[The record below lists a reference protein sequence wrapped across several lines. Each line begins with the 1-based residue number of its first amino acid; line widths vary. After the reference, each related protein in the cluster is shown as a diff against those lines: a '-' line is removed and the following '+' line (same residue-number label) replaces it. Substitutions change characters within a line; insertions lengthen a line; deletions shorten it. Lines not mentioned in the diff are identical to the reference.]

1 MTMPHPGW
9 AVLQLA
15 TLLTTAAC
23 VAVHA
28 AMLLSGPSVLP
39 AVMVLLA
46 ATCALC
52 LRPRRTVLP
61 DAAWGAAMA
70 MAAAMLLLHIW
81 SGGGGRSGGAGMGV
95 HAHGLAQETPLD
107 ALHSAALGLNALEL
121 ALVMG
126 AVLAIGV
133 RNRRRAAGTL
143 SAQG

>member
-1 MTMPHPGW
+1 MIHPRW
-9 AVLQLA
+9 AALQLA
-15 TLLTTAAC
+15 TLLTTVAC

-28 AMLLSGPSVLP
+28 AMLLSGPSVL
-39 AVMVLLA
+39 AAAMVLLA
-46 ATCALC
+46 TTCALC
-52 LRPRRTVLP
+52 LRPRRAALP

-70 MAAAMLLLHIW
+70 MAAAMLLLHVW
-81 SGGGGRSGGAGMGV
+81 SGGAGMGG
-95 HAHGLAQETPLD
+95 HAHGLAQEATPLN

-133 RNRRRAAGTL
+133 RNRRRAGEL

>member
-1 MTMPHPGW
+1 MTHPRW
-9 AVLQLA
+9 AALQLA
-15 TLLTTAAC
+15 TLLTTVAC

-28 AMLLSGPSVLP
+28 AMLLSGPSVL
-39 AVMVLLA
+39 ATAMVLLA

-52 LRPRRTVLP
+52 LRPRRTPLP

-81 SGGGGRSGGAGMGV
+81 SGGGGWSGGAGIGV
-95 HAHGLAQETPLD
+95 HAHGLAQETTPLD

-133 RNRRRAAGTL
+133 RNRRRAGKL
-143 SAQG
+143 SARG